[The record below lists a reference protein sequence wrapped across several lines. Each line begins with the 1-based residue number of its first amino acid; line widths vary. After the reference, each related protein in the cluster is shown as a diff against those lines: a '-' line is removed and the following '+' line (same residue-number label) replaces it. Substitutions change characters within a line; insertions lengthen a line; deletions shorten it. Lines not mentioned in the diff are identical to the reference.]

1 MRKNFRIIVT
11 IVLALICVSGCAK
24 EKPLETGL
32 EYLQNGQY
40 EEAEAKFQE
49 AIDADI
55 LPGDAYR
62 GIGIIHWEQGDYEE
76 ARDAF
81 ASALENGAEKTAT
94 LYNFLGTCELRLDN
108 AKSAVNYYN
117 IGIGCEDASEELVQ
131 EMKYNTIV
139 AYEQLEDWDTVR
151 AKTKEYMEA
160 YPDDEQMAKEAEF
173 FETQ

>member
-24 EKPLETGL
+24 ENPLETGL

-62 GIGIIHWEQGDYEE
+62 GIGIIHWEQEDYEE

-139 AYEQLEDWDTVR
+139 AYEQLEEWDTVR
-151 AKTKEYMEA
+151 VKVKAYMEA